1 MKKILQFVLILLL
14 ALCLVYGSKAVAL
27 SKQSLTLWFE
37 NLVPSM
43 FVSMVLL
50 RLLYKQQLLQSLF
63 PSFFCRIFGLDQHA
77 MALVIS
83 SMLLGFPN
91 GSQFIEEAY
100 QAKEIDQKA
109 ARRLFPICCFPTPGF
124 VILSCGEGIFHS
136 ISIGFLLYLSQI
148 VYGFLCLWC
157 TRKHVISCTSTRLS
171 KTNSL
176 MKDLG
181 SSMMESGTSLFMI
194 GGYLMIF
201 MSLSGILF
209 SFLPAALRF
218 PLSIVAEFSSGTFL
232 IQQAHLSLY
241 ASLMATCALL
251 GFGGFCVHMQIYSLC
266 ETSKASYSCFFRYRL
281 LQTIIST
288 VIFCVFLYLFV

>member
-1 MKKILQFVLILLL
+1 MKKILQFLLIALL
-14 ALCLVYGSKAVAL
+14 ALCLIYGSKTVAI
-27 SKQSLTLWFE
+27 SRQSLTLWFE
-37 NLVPSM
+37 TLVPSM

-50 RLLYKQQLLQSLF
+50 RLLYKQQLLQDLF

-83 SMLLGFPN
+83 SMLLGFPS

-100 QAKEIDQKA
+100 QANEIDQSA

-136 ISIGFLLYLSQI
+136 LPIGFFLYLSQI
-148 VYGFLCLWC
+148 LYGFLSLWC
-157 TRKHVISCTSTRLS
+157 TRKNVIVCRIDHSS
-171 KTNSL
+171 KTNPL

-181 SSMMESGTSLFMI
+181 SSMLESGTSLFMI

-201 MSLSGILF
+201 MSLSSILF
-209 SFLPAALRF
+209 SFLPATLRF
-218 PLSIVAEFSSGTFL
+218 PLSIAAEFSSGTFL
-232 IQQAHLSLY
+232 IQQADLSLY
-241 ASLMATCALL
+241 PSLIATCALL

-266 ETSKASYSCFFRYRL
+266 ETSKTSYARFFRYRL
-281 LQTIIST
+281 IQCILST
-288 VIFCVFLYLFV
+288 LIFCIFLCFFV